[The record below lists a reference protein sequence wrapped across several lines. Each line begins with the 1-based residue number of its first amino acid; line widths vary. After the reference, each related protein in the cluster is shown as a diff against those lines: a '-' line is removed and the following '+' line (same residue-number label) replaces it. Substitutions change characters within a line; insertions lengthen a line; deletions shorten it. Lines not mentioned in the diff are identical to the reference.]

1 MRHIASRPPCLL
13 LLLVAP
19 GCAVLPPAA
28 ATTSAPPPAVK
39 AAAPPAPAT
48 SENPDRHAQRV
59 WCGYLDALYRRAGDG
74 RPWPR
79 HGECLANHS
88 NASPSMLERTAS
100 CSRHALDNLPGDPLT
115 PEHALAVKRC
125 GIAAIEAS
133 SLSEGETE
141 PYLETLC
148 RRAERCEAASYGE
161 CRSLLHGAASAR
173 LGRALG
179 ALNEGSRARI
189 RTCLGED
196 ACDTSFGERITT
208 CVEPIM
214 EGLLWLPEDSDG

>member
-1 MRHIASRPPCLL
+1 
-13 LLLVAP
+13 V
-19 GCAVLPPAA
+19 AA
-28 ATTSAPPPAVK
+28 AQR
-39 AAAPPAPAT
+39 PAPAPP
-48 SENPDRHAQRV
+48 EGPDRHAQRV

-79 HGECLANHS
+79 HGECLANRS
-88 NASPSMLERTAS
+88 NASALMLERTAS
-100 CSRHALDNLPGDPLT
+100 CSRQALESLPGDPLT

-125 GIAAIEAS
+125 GIAAIEATT
-133 SLSEGETE
+133 LSERETD
-141 PYLETLC
+141 PYVETLC
-148 RRAERCEAASYGE
+148 RHAERCEATSYTE
-161 CRSLLHGAASAR
+161 CRSLLQGPATAR

-196 ACDTSFGERITT
+196 ACGASFGERIAA

-214 EGLLWLPEDSDG
+214 EGLLWLPEGADE